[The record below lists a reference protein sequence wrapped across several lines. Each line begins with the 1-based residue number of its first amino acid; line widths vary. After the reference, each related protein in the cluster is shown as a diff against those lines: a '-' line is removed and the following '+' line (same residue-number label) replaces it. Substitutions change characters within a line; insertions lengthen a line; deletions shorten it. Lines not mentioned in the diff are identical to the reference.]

1 MKLNKK
7 SQIIAI
13 SLKQMKN
20 KILKNAAA
28 NMFGKLTFIYRQ
40 KKQTKIWR
48 REKRFINN
56 AATATSYQCINFFKI
71 SIRNNQ
77 TQSRSQ
83 RNTHMLRRFRNSN
96 RTKNIKIK
104 LWTSSIHLICKKTK
118 DLILIEQRY
127 WGSAESGE
135 TTAYA
140 YNDYDEM
147 TKREINSTCRHL
159 RNLDLPIS
167 SISSDPDIQK
177 KIRELGYF
185 YQKPTSGEWILL
197 DQSSSVMQMPNHT
210 FSIEE

>member
-1 MKLNKK
+1 MAL
-7 SQIIAI
+7 
-13 SLKQMKN
+13 
-20 KILKNAAA
+20 
-28 NMFGKLTFIYRQ
+28 
-40 KKQTKIWR
+40 TKIHSILQLLDLEFSR
-48 REKRFINN
+48 GKKLDGMASIGVV
-56 AATATSYQCINFFKI
+56 YCINYFKI

-77 TQSRSQ
+77 TQNRSQ
-83 RNTHMLRRFRNSN
+83 RNTQMLPRFRNSHLKH
-96 RTKNIKIK
+96 TKKIKIK

-159 RNLDLPIS
+159 RNLDFPIS